1 MWFKEKDIQMK
12 YFITLLMILAGFLF
26 VFQSESFAQNK
37 KNKAFTA
44 FFYNTENLFD
54 TKDDPD
60 TYDEEFTPTGSKKW
74 TRKRYQ
80 KKVNDIA
87 KVVSSVDPEGLPEI
101 IGLAEVENKA
111 VLNSMLETEYF
122 SGGYYGIVHEDSPD
136 VRGIDVALLYKADA
150 FELLHDEFIPI
161 QFPFDPESKVRDIL
175 YAKGVAGKD
184 TLHFFVN
191 HWKSRAGGREETEQK
206 RTYSARVLE
215 SKIDSVLTVN
225 SDAKIIAMGDFNDEP
240 TNKSLTKVL
249 GAKNPAAGNKN
260 ADLYNLLYPK
270 DKQDEG
276 TYNYQSEW
284 FMLDNLIVSSAC
296 MKGEGYTISQK
307 DVRIFDPPWVLYD
320 HPKAGMEVPNRT
332 YGGDNY
338 FGGISDHLAIYGIF
352 KFKSNTGE

>member
-1 MWFKEKDIQMK
+1 MK
-12 YFITLLMILAGFLF
+12 YIITGMVILAGCLF
-26 VFQSESFAQNK
+26 IFQTESIAQNTK
-37 KNKAFTA
+37 DKEFTVV
-44 FFYNTENLFD
+44 FYNTENLFD
-54 TKDDPD
+54 TKDGPAV
-60 TYDEEFTPTGSKKW
+60 YDEEYTPTGSKKW
-74 TRKRYQ
+74 TTKRYQ

-87 KVVSSVDPEGLPEI
+87 KVVSSADPQGLPEI

-111 VLNSMLETEYF
+111 VLESLLETEHC

-184 TLHFFVN
+184 TLHLFVN
-191 HWKSRAGGREETEQK
+191 HWKSRAGGREETERK

-225 SDAKIIAMGDFNDEP
+225 TDAKIIAMGDFNDEP
-240 TNKSLTKVL
+240 TDKSLTKVL
-249 GAKNPAAGNKN
+249 GAKNPADRNNNVA
-260 ADLYNLLYPK
+260 LYNLLYPK
-270 DKQDEG
+270 DKQGKG

-284 FMLDNLIVSSAC
+284 FMLDNLIVSPAC
-296 MKGEGYTISQK
+296 MKGEGYTISQN
-307 DVRIFDPPWVLYD
+307 DVHIFDPPWVLYD
-320 HPKAGMEVPNRT
+320 HPKAGMKVPNRT

-338 FGGISDHLAIYGIF
+338 FGGISDHLAIYGVF
-352 KFKSNTGE
+352 THNNNTSE

>member
-1 MWFKEKDIQMK
+1 MKHFKA
-12 YFITLLMILAGFLF
+12 LLIILSGCLF
-26 VFQSESFAQNK
+26 VFQSESFAQNTK
-37 KNKAFTA
+37 DKEFAVV
-44 FFYNTENLFD
+44 FYNTENLFD

-60 TYDEEFTPTGSKKW
+60 TYDEAYTPTGSKEW
-74 TRKRYQ
+74 TTKRYQ

-87 KVVSSVDPEGLPEI
+87 KVVSSAYPDDLPEI

-111 VLNSMLETEYF
+111 VLKSLLETKHF

-136 VRGIDVALLYKADA
+136 TRGIDVALLYKADA
-150 FELLHDEFIPI
+150 FNLLHNEFIPI

-175 YAKGVAGKD
+175 YAKGLAGKD
-184 TLHFFVN
+184 TMHIFVN
-191 HWKSRAGGREETEQK
+191 HWKSRAGGRKETEKK
-206 RTYSARVLE
+206 RVFSARILRA
-215 SKIDSVLTVN
+215 KIDSVLNKN

-240 TNKSLTKVL
+240 NNKSLAKVL
-249 GAKNPAAGNKN
+249 KAKNPDKSQK
-260 ADLYNLLYPK
+260 DKQLYNLLYPK
-270 DKQDEG
+270 DKKGRG

-296 MKGEGYTISQK
+296 IEGTGYKISHD
-307 DVRIFDPPWVLYD
+307 DVHIFDPPWVLYD

-352 KFKSNTGE
+352 KLKNNSSE

>member
-1 MWFKEKDIQMK
+1 MK
-12 YFITLLMILAGFLF
+12 YIIPGLIILAGFLF
-26 VFQSESFAQNK
+26 VSQTESVAQNAK
-37 KNKAFTA
+37 DKEFTVV
-44 FFYNTENLFD
+44 FYNTENLFD
-54 TKDDPD
+54 TKDGPAV
-60 TYDEEFTPTGSKKW
+60 YDEEYTPSGSKKW
-74 TRKRYQ
+74 TTKRYQ

-87 KVVSSVDPEGLPEI
+87 KVVSSANPKGLPEI
-101 IGLAEVENKA
+101 IGLAEIENKA
-111 VLNSMLETEYF
+111 VLESLLETEHF

-150 FELLHDEFIPI
+150 FDLLHDEFIPI

-191 HWKSRAGGREETEQK
+191 HWKSRAGGRKETEQK

-215 SKIDSVLTVN
+215 AKIDSILTVN

-240 TNKSLTKVL
+240 ANKSLTKVL

-270 DKQDEG
+270 DKQGEG

-296 MKGEGYTISQK
+296 MKGKGYTISPD
-307 DVRIFDPPWVLYD
+307 DVRIFDPPWVMYD

-338 FGGISDHLAIYGIF
+338 FGGISDHLAIYGVF
-352 KFKSNTGE
+352 KLKSNNGE